1 MNDLD
6 FVDFVSSQKFID
18 IHQDTGTSEEL
29 YFPLADRNM
38 KKLVLSD
45 IFMKIFSKVITFLK

>member
-18 IHQDTGTSEEL
+18 SGYWYQLRI
-29 YFPLADRNM
+29 
-38 KKLVLSD
+38 
-45 IFMKIFSKVITFLK
+45 IFSFGRSKYEETCYQIFL

>member
-18 IHQDTGTSEEL
+18 IHQVPVKN
-29 YFPLADRNM
+29 Y
-38 KKLVLSD
+38 
-45 IFMKIFSKVITFLK
+45 IFLWPIEI